1 MASLAHPSQLSPLGA
16 PDWVRTRGDRMV
28 EYTPEEWRALAVQR
42 DALLAKERPR
52 VALQM
57 LEAGKQVPSFGYH
70 INMYR
75 HSLQAATF
83 ALRDGR
89 DEETVAVA
97 LLHDLAFSHAKECH
111 GQIAAMILGPFISEA
126 NRWMLEHHAVFADNI
141 VQGVPGVDPNARER
155 WRGHPHFAWT
165 AEFIDRYDNETVSAA
180 KEILPVEAFEP
191 MVHRLFERTP
201 NYAHLGRA
209 K

>member
-1 MASLAHPSQLSPLGA
+1 
-16 PDWVRTRGDRMV
+16 
-28 EYTPEEWRALAVQR
+28 
-42 DALLAKERPR
+42 
-52 VALQM
+52 
-57 LEAGKQVPSFGYH
+57 
-70 INMYR
+70 
-75 HSLQAATF
+75 
-83 ALRDGR
+83 
-89 DEETVAVA
+89 
-97 LLHDLAFSHAKECH
+97 
-111 GQIAAMILGPFISEA
+111 
-126 NRWMLEHHAVFADNI
+126 
-141 VQGVPGVDPNARER
+141 VDPNARER